1 MSAPRGDD
9 SSHMKSQPSRTLTA
23 LDAHETI
30 LQSME
35 WTYQRAK
42 NHPGIGTAF
51 ILPSG
56 TPVELQTHA
65 DAKDTSLLLTS
76 ILPFRSTGPSLLRLR
91 RRLENQSANL
101 FGISLQFRP
110 RHGIRL
116 VSRFWVPAQDHTP
129 EEIVPWLKPV
139 FEDLLAHT
147 TRLFSEIVQLG
158 FTIPAPKPEKPV
170 PPPRLRPSDDFHLPS

>member
-1 MSAPRGDD
+1 MSAPPGDD
-9 SSHMKSQPSRTLTA
+9 SPRMKSQQSRVITA
-23 LDAHETI
+23 LGAYETI
-30 LQSME
+30 LKSMD
-35 WTYQRAK
+35 WTYRRSESR
-42 NHPGIGTAF
+42 PGIGTAF

-56 TPVELQTHA
+56 TPVELQATA

-76 ILPFRSTGPSLLRLR
+76 ILPFRSTGPSLPRLR
-91 RRLENQSANL
+91 RRLENQSAS
-101 FGISLQFRP
+101 FSGISLQFRP

-116 VSRFWVPAQDHTP
+116 VSRFWIPALDLTA
-129 EEIVPWLKPV
+129 EEILPWLKPV
-139 FEDLLAHT
+139 FQDFLNHT